1 MVYYE
6 ERWEDG
12 FRVIDDWQEEPETLE
27 DGDQLIL
34 EEMPF
39 DRWDAVRNCFLH
51 ATGQAE
57 YHDGAWHNTYYDV
70 DGTVIF

>member
-12 FRVIDDWQEEPETLE
+12 FRVIDDWQEEPEQLE
-27 DGDQLIL
+27 EGDILIL

-39 DRWDAVRNCFLH
+39 DRWDDVRHCFLH

-57 YHDGAWHNTYYDV
+57 YHNGRWENTYYDT
-70 DGTVIF
+70 DGVVIF

>member
-12 FRVIDDWQEEPETLE
+12 FRVIDDWQEEPEQLE
-27 DGDQLIL
+27 EGDILIL

-51 ATGQAE
+51 ATGQSE
-57 YHDGAWHNTYYDV
+57 YHDGTWHNTYYDV